1 MPLFLSS
8 SVVPGGDDEA
18 DSQWYRL
25 RYRRCRC
32 CWMTRTSYRLGHW
45 LRQPH
50 LLAEVSLEGH
60 PLSPFAF
67 RNQVLVFPVQE
78 DAVVLRVLG
87 RFVPEAAAAAV
98 GAAATLREV
107 VLESRQAHPAKRQT

>member
-8 SVVPGGDDEA
+8 SVVPDGDDEA

-25 RYRRCRC
+25 RYCRCRC
-32 CWMTRTSYRLGHW
+32 CWMTRTTYRLGHW

-60 PLSPFAF
+60 LLCPFAF
-67 RNQVLVFPVQE
+67 RDQVLVFLVQWG
-78 DAVVLRVLG
+78 AVVLRVLS
-87 RFVPEAAAAAV
+87 RFVPAAAAVAAAAA
-98 GAAATLREV
+98 LREV
-107 VLESRQAHPAKRQT
+107 VLESPQAHPAKRQT

>member
-8 SVVPGGDDEA
+8 WVVPGGDDEA

-67 RNQVLVFPVQE
+67 RDQVLVFPVQE
-78 DAVVLRVLG
+78 GAVVLRVLG
-87 RFVPEAAAAAV
+87 RFVLAAAAAAV
-98 GAAATLREV
+98 AAAAALREV
-107 VLESRQAHPAKRQT
+107 VLESSQAHPAKRQT